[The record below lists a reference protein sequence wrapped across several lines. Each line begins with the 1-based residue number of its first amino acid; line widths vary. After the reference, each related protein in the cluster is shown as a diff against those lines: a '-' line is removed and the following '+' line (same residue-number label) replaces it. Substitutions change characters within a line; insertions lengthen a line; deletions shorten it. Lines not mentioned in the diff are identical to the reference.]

1 MKKIFSQCQVSNE
14 PTEGMNKKHQRIRK
28 TQNLLIYSTQSQIS
42 LIHAACLFEIYLKLT
57 ITIYEKLPKKKN
69 YIYN

>member
-28 TQNLLIYSTQSQIS
+28 TQNLLICSKQSQIS
-42 LIHAACLFEIYLKLT
+42 LTHAVYLFEIYLKLT
-57 ITIYEKLPKKKN
+57 ITIYEKLPKKKL
-69 YIYN
+69 YI